1 MSPAD
6 PPAGRKGLCG
16 WVPGHRVGR
25 MSEIVFFVP
34 PSLETAGGGSAYNR
48 HLIAALRGLGCRVAT
63 SAVANGAE
71 ARQGWAALAGPAV
84 GVIDGM
90 VLRHFD
96 AGAGASWL
104 DGRAAALV
112 HHPTAL
118 AEPAERDL
126 IRAAERR
133 VLPRLGRVV
142 ATSKGVGARLVA
154 EFGVSAR
161 RLRVVV
167 PGLADLP
174 RSPGSGQA
182 TCHILSVGRLAPRKG
197 HDVLLRA
204 LARLPDLDWR
214 LTIAGDSHGEAAWAE
229 ELGTLAAG
237 LAIGHR
243 MELLER
249 PAGAALEQ
257 LWETADL
264 FALASRRETTGI
276 AVAEALRRGVPVA
289 ITGCDAPPRDAGAS
303 CQPEDDA
310 ALSLCLRR
318 MIFDRALRQHMSE
331 TAWTAGQSL
340 PGWPAQ
346 ARRFLDALAAA
357 EEDSHAAD
365 ERM

>member
-1 MSPAD
+1 
-6 PPAGRKGLCG
+6 
-16 WVPGHRVGR
+16 

-34 PSLETAGGGSAYNR
+34 PSFETAGGGSAYDR
-48 HLIAALRGLGCRVAT
+48 HLIAALRGLGHSVAT
-63 SAVANGAE
+63 ATVASDAE
-71 ARQGWAALAGPAV
+71 AGQGWAALAGSAF

-90 VLRHFD
+90 VLPHFD
-96 AGAGASWL
+96 AGAGATSWP
-104 DGRAAALV
+104 DGRAVALV

-118 AEPAERDL
+118 AEPACRDL

-142 ATSKGVGARLVA
+142 ATSEGVGARLVA
-154 EFGVSAR
+154 EFGVPAQ

-167 PGLADLP
+167 PGLAELP

-182 TCHILSVGRLAPRKG
+182 TCHVLSVGRLAPRKG

-214 LTIAGDSHGEAAWAE
+214 LTIAGDSHGEAAWVE
-229 ELGTLAAG
+229 GLGTLAAR
-237 LAIGHR
+237 LKIGHR
-243 MELLER
+243 VELLER
-249 PAGAALEQ
+249 TAGVALER

-264 FALASRRETTGI
+264 FALASRRETTGV

-289 ITGCDAPPRDAGAS
+289 VTGCDAPPGDAGVS
-303 CQPEDDA
+303 CPPEDAA
-310 ALSLCLRR
+310 ALSCCLRR

-331 TAWTAGQSL
+331 TAWTAGQDL

-346 ARRFLDALAAA
+346 ARRFLDALATG
-357 EEDSHAAD
+357 EEGSRAVG
-365 ERM
+365 ERT